1 MQEVIEQ
8 FLAGVVRER
17 GLSPNTVAAYRNDLE
32 QFAAYLRERCHLA
45 EWNALRSEH
54 LEAFLQYLRDRQY
67 AETTAARKLAAIKAF
82 CQYLVRNGVLEDN
95 PADGLPVPRVGRFAP
110 RAISPEDV
118 RSLIAIASSDRSPE
132 GLRDRAM
139 LLTLA
144 TTGLRVSELT
154 SLDLDDVDLARGELV
169 VRRPNGRERRV
180 PMNSEAVQALRE
192 YLERARPLFAPSK
205 TERAVFLNHRGTRL
219 TRQGFWLI
227 LKGYAEAAGLP
238 DVTPHTLRHS
248 FAVHALANGWD
259 LRDVQRILG
268 HVSPATTQVYRQ
280 LVEQVIQPDGQVP
293 AHAEYFER
301 VSDEQGAAT
310 SRVTQY

>member
-32 QFAAYLRERCHLA
+32 QFATYLRETCHLA

-67 AETTAARKLAAIKAF
+67 ADTTAARKLAAIKSF
-82 CQYLVRNGVLEDN
+82 CQHLVRNGLLADN

-118 RSLIAIASSDRSPE
+118 RSLIALASSDRSPE
-132 GLRDRAM
+132 GLRNRAM

-154 SLDLDDVDLARGELV
+154 SLDVQDVDLERGELV

-180 PMNSEAVQALRE
+180 PLVPEAAEALRE
-192 YLERARPLFAPSK
+192 YLDRARPLFAPAK
-205 TERAVFLNHRGTRL
+205 TEQAVFLNHRGTRL

-238 DVTPHTLRHS
+238 DVTPHTLRHT
-248 FAVHALANGWD
+248 FAVQALANGWD
-259 LRDVQRILG
+259 LRDVQRVLG

-280 LVEQVIQPDGQVP
+280 LVEQIIQPDGQVP

-301 VSDEQGAAT
+301 VSDEKGAAT
-310 SRVTQY
+310 SRVTRR